1 MTLTKKN
8 QSIASYD
15 NAPFFERAF
24 QYAVQHNLIDQ
35 AKVDEII
42 NDAAKGTI
50 QIAEYFGASSHLRVN
65 LEESKK
71 SMVNLVSLYLEDTT
85 NGDIAR
91 AAQLL
96 KEKPFRSLSR
106 GGSQMLKDLY
116 LMPED
121 DHFGSPRF
129 DSENEFLKKCLVN
142 GITVSKYR
150 QTFRDCEQFKKEL
163 NFALWLGKKIGTPT
177 HTLNDLHASSDH
189 VIRTSLLSLAYGAK
203 KVGSNKTGFPDENG
217 LFEIFTSIRK
227 EWGFLGDV
235 TCSKKFLEDIPDEFR
250 QLALETLSSIKN
262 EDIPKIVNQSM
273 PIEAVFGDLK
283 VRKYFFLFN
292 PLNEVSQFDKMLAK
306 EWFSLT
312 GGVEDDAL
320 LLTLFLCI
328 LAGAQPKTELTIN
341 EAKKIV
347 STLREKGPLEKEV
360 SKLIEKAPHDEI
372 GQLQA
377 LWEDFIEEARP
388 FLLDKSDEKLE
399 QVMSYLMDHCNIHTI
414 ARKN

>member
-1 MTLTKKN
+1 MASTQKN
-8 QSIASYD
+8 QSVASYE

-24 QYAVQHNLIDQ
+24 RYAIQHSLIDQ
-35 AKVDEII
+35 ARIDEII

-50 QIAEYFGASSHLRVN
+50 QIAEYFGTSSHLRAN

-71 SMVNLVSLYLEDTT
+71 RMVGLVSLYLEDTT
-85 NGDIAR
+85 DGDIAS

-106 GGSQMLKDLY
+106 SGSQMLKDLY

-121 DHFGSPRF
+121 DHFGSPRI
-129 DSENEFLKKCLVN
+129 DSENEFLKKCLVS
-142 GITVSKYR
+142 GMAVSKYR
-150 QTFRDCEQFKKEL
+150 QTVRDCERFRHKL
-163 NFALWLGKKIGTPT
+163 NFALWLAKKIGAPI
-177 HTLNDLHASSDH
+177 HTLNDLHAPAEH

-203 KVGSNKTGFPDENG
+203 KVGNKTSFPDENG

-235 TCSKKFLEDIPDEFR
+235 TCSKKFLEDIPTEFNH
-250 QLALETLSSIKN
+250 LALEILSSIEH

-273 PIEAVFGDLK
+273 PLEAVFKDFK

-292 PLNEVSQFDKMLAK
+292 PLSEVSQFDKMLAK

-320 LLTLFLCI
+320 LLTLFLCS
-328 LAGAQPKTELTIN
+328 ASGVQPKTELTMS

-347 STLREKGPLEKEV
+347 LTIREKGLLEKEV
-360 SKLIEKAPHDEI
+360 SKLIEKAPHDEV
-372 GQLQA
+372 GQLLA
-377 LWEDFIEEARP
+377 LWQDFIEEARP

-399 QVMSYLMDHCNIHTI
+399 QVMSHLIDHCNIRT
-414 ARKN
+414 ASRKS